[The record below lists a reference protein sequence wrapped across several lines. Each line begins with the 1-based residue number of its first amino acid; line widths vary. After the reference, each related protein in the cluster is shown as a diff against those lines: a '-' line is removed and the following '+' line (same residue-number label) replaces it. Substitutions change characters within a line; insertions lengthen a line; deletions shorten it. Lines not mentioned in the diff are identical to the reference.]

1 MHQSKWS
8 MSDERCYVSRP
19 NNVEVSKVP
28 YPFTEYPY
36 MGEHLKEIN
45 KGGADVVI
53 DCDGMNGKKSH
64 LN

>member
-1 MHQSKWS
+1 
-8 MSDERCYVSRP
+8 
-19 NNVEVSKVP
+19 
-28 YPFTEYPY
+28 
-36 MGEHLKEIN
+36 MGEHLKEIT